1 MWGRG
6 IDAIDRELAHLAEVY
21 TDIRRRGVEASTYAI
36 DALLDERLM
45 VSGFS
50 EGAPTEEIAAVSFTT
65 RPLASPPSAP
75 RTPRRPPAT
84 HHSSR
89 QESGCGSRRAAPPRC
104 RTLRGSPTTPAW
116 STRAR
121 TCRSRKVFRRWR
133 PHRPQLSRWTIATPD
148 RSAAPRPPPPCAR

>member
-50 EGAPTEEIAAVSFTT
+50 EGAPTEEIAAVQLHDPT
-65 RPLASPPSAP
+65 
-75 RTPRRPPAT
+75 
-84 HHSSR
+84 SR
-89 QESGCGSRRAAPPRC
+89 
-104 RTLRGSPTTPAW
+104 
-116 STRAR
+116 
-121 TCRSRKVFRRWR
+121 
-133 PHRPQLSRWTIATPD
+133 
-148 RSAAPRPPPPCAR
+148 